1 MENNGAPLLFVPLLV
16 FTCALM
22 VLAPTEKLA
31 LTLLAPDGNLLLT
44 VCATGH

>member
-1 MENNGAPLLFVPLLV
+1 MENHGAPLLFVPLIV
-16 FTCALM
+16 FTRALM

-31 LTLLAPDGNLLLT
+31 LTLLAPDGILPLT